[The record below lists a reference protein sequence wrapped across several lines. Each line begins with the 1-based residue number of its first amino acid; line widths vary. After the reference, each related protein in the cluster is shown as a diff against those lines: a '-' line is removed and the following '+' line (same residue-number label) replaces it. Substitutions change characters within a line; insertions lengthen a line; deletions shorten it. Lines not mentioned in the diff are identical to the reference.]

1 MVLVFLLFK
10 FNAGMEHS
18 DAGMIK
24 VGNNILT
31 DFFFS
36 DGLNQMTQGQIMF
49 NRVDKNY

>member
-31 DFFFS
+31 DFFFRWIEPN
-36 DGLNQMTQGQIMF
+36 DTGPN
-49 NRVDKNY
+49 NV

>member
-31 DFFFS
+31 DFFS

-49 NRVDKNY
+49 NGVDKNY